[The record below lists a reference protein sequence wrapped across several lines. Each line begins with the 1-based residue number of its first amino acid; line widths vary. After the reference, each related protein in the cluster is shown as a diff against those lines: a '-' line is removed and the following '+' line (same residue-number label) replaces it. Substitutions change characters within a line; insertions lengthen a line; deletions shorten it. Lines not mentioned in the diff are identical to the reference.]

1 MPVTLDYY
9 TSLYKKLSSR
19 ENLKKVYIF
28 WGKEE
33 YMMDMAVEWICK
45 KALSAQRV
53 IVDGS
58 SKDLADEI
66 ASNLQGGLFQVEKVL
81 VIKYVDKPE
90 RVLKFLE
97 LFLKA
102 EGHFV
107 IILRYW
113 KPQPLPKKVEVI
125 HFDSLDNE
133 SFKEWLKD
141 KFKKLV
147 ERKISDQR
155 LEYLAKRMPR
165 DLRTT
170 LKELE
175 KLKLRTY
182 GQVEIKNGDLDVL
195 SDYEENIASEVLSSL
210 LNSDSDAL
218 NKALKLLD
226 DVEEPTYITSG
237 FINYILS
244 ELESGS
250 KKSRFQQ
257 GEEKWMKKRTLESE
271 GKKSRFSK
279 GDYLRMLLNI
289 AKVDAQLKSL
299 PVDKRLLLLELFE
312 SFKVNVG

>member
-1 MPVTLDYY
+1 MPVKLDYY
-9 TSLYKKLSSR
+9 TSLYEKLSSR
-19 ENLKKVYIF
+19 EKLKKVYIF
-28 WGKEE
+28 WGNEE
-33 YMMDMAVEWICK
+33 YMMDKAVEWIC

-58 SKDLADEI
+58 SKDLANEI

-81 VIKYVDKPE
+81 VIKYVDEPE

-107 IILRYW
+107 IILRKW
-113 KPQPLPKKVEVI
+113 KSQPLPKKVEVI
-125 HFDSLDNE
+125 RFDSLDDE

-141 KFKKLV
+141 KFKNLV
-147 ERKISDQR
+147 KRKISDQK

-165 DLRTT
+165 DLRTA
-170 LKELE
+170 LNELE

-182 GQVEIKNGDLDVL
+182 GQLEIKNGDLDVL

-218 NKALKLLD
+218 IRALKLLD
-226 DVEEPTYITSG
+226 DVEKPTYITSG
-237 FINYILS
+237 FVNYILS
-244 ELESGS
+244 E
-250 KKSRFQQ
+250 
-257 GEEKWMKKRTLESE
+257 LESE

-279 GDYLRMLLNI
+279 GDYLRMLLKI
-289 AKVDAQLKSL
+289 TKVDAQLKSL
-299 PVDKRLLLLELFE
+299 PVDERLLLLELFE

>member
-9 TSLYKKLSSR
+9 TSLHKKLSSR

-33 YMMDMAVEWICK
+33 YMMDKAVEWICK
-45 KALSAQRV
+45 ALSAQRI

-58 SKDLADEI
+58 STDLASEI

-102 EGHFV
+102 EGHFI
-107 IILRYW
+107 IILRDW

-125 HFDSLDNE
+125 HFDSLDDE

-141 KFKKLV
+141 KFKNLV

-165 DLRTT
+165 DLRTA
-170 LKELE
+170 LNELE

-195 SDYEENIASEVLSSL
+195 SDYEDYIASEVLGSL

-237 FINYILS
+237 FINYILK
-244 ELESGS
+244 G
-250 KKSRFQQ
+250 
-257 GEEKWMKKRTLESE
+257 LESE
-271 GKKSRFSK
+271 RKKSRFSK
-279 GDYLRMLLNI
+279 GDYLRALLNI
-289 AKVDAQLKSL
+289 IKIDAQLKSL

>member
-9 TSLYKKLSSR
+9 TSLHKKLSSR
-19 ENLKKVYIF
+19 ENIKKVYIF

-33 YMMDMAVEWICK
+33 YMMDKAVEWIC

-58 SKDLADEI
+58 SEDLANAI

-81 VIKYVDKPE
+81 VIKYVEEPE

-102 EGHFV
+102 EGHFI

-125 HFDSLDNE
+125 RFDSLDDE

-141 KFKKLV
+141 KFKNLV

-165 DLRTT
+165 DLKTA
-170 LKELE
+170 LNELE

-237 FINYILS
+237 FINYILR
-244 ELESGS
+244 G
-250 KKSRFQQ
+250 
-257 GEEKWMKKRTLESE
+257 LESE
-271 GKKSRFSK
+271 SKKSRFSK
-279 GDYLRMLLNI
+279 GDFLRMLLNI
-289 AKVDAQLKSL
+289 IKVDAQLKSL

>member
-1 MPVTLDYY
+1 MPVKLDYY
-9 TSLYKKLSSR
+9 TSLYEKLSSR
-19 ENLKKVYIF
+19 ENIKKVYIF

-33 YMMDMAVEWICK
+33 YMMDKAVEWICK
-45 KALSAQRV
+45 ALSPQDALSAQRV

-58 SKDLADEI
+58 SKDLANEI

-81 VIKYVDKPE
+81 VIKYVDEPE

-107 IILRYW
+107 IILRKW

-125 HFDSLDNE
+125 RFDSLEDE

-141 KFKKLV
+141 KFKNLV
-147 ERKISDQR
+147 ERKISDQK

-165 DLRTT
+165 DLRTA

-182 GQVEIKNGDLDVL
+182 GQLEIKNGDLDVL
-195 SDYEENIASEVLSSL
+195 SDYEDYMASEVLSGL
-210 LNSDSDAL
+210 LNSDSGAL
-218 NKALKLLD
+218 IKALKLLD

-237 FINYILS
+237 FIKYILS
-244 ELESGS
+244 ELES
-250 KKSRFQQ
+250 
-257 GEEKWMKKRTLESE
+257 ES
-271 GKKSRFSK
+271 KKSRFSK
-279 GDYLRMLLNI
+279 GDFLRMLLNI
-289 AKVDAQLKSL
+289 TKVDAQLKSL

>member
-9 TSLYKKLSSR
+9 TSLHKKLSSR

-33 YMMDMAVEWICK
+33 YMMDKALEWICK
-45 KALSAQRV
+45 TLTPPNAPLVQRI

-58 SKDLADEI
+58 STDLASEI

-102 EGHFV
+102 EGHFI
-107 IILRYW
+107 IILRDW
-113 KPQPLPKKVEVI
+113 KPQPLPKRVEVI
-125 HFDSLDNE
+125 HFDSLDDV

-141 KFKKLV
+141 KFKNLV

-165 DLRTT
+165 DLRTA
-170 LKELE
+170 LNELE

-182 GQVEIKNGDLDVL
+182 GQVEIKNGDFDVL
-195 SDYEENIASEVLSSL
+195 SDYEDYIASEVLSSL

-237 FINYILS
+237 FINYVLR
-244 ELESGS
+244 G
-250 KKSRFQQ
+250 
-257 GEEKWMKKRTLESE
+257 LESE
-271 GKKSRFSK
+271 RKKSRFSK
-279 GDYLRMLLNI
+279 GDYLRTLLNI
-289 AKVDAQLKSL
+289 IKVDAQLKSL

>member
-1 MPVTLDYY
+1 MPVKLDYY
-9 TSLYKKLSSR
+9 TSLHKKLSSR
-19 ENLKKVYIF
+19 KNIKKVYIF

-33 YMMDMAVEWICK
+33 YMMDKALEWIC

-58 SKDLADEI
+58 SKDLANEI

-81 VIKYVDKPE
+81 VIKYVEEPE

-107 IILRYW
+107 IILRKW
-113 KPQPLPKKVEVI
+113 KPQPLPKRVEVI
-125 HFDSLDNE
+125 RFDSLDDE

-141 KFKKLV
+141 KFKNLV

-165 DLRTT
+165 DLRTA
-170 LKELE
+170 LNELE

-182 GQVEIKNGDLDVL
+182 GQLEIKNGDLDVL
-195 SDYEENIASEVLSSL
+195 SDYEDYIASEVLSGL

-218 NKALKLLD
+218 IKALKLLD

-237 FINYILS
+237 FIKYILS
-244 ELESGS
+244 ELES
-250 KKSRFQQ
+250 
-257 GEEKWMKKRTLESE
+257 ES
-271 GKKSRFSK
+271 KKSRFSK
-279 GDYLRMLLNI
+279 GDFLRMLLNI
-289 AKVDAQLKSL
+289 TKVDAQLKSL
-299 PVDKRLLLLELFE
+299 SVDKRLLLLELFE

>member
-1 MPVTLDYY
+1 MPVKLDYY
-9 TSLYKKLSSR
+9 TSLYEKLSSR
-19 ENLKKVYIF
+19 EKLKKVYIF
-28 WGKEE
+28 WGNEE
-33 YMMDMAVEWICK
+33 YMMDKAVEWIC

-58 SKDLADEI
+58 SKDLANEI

-81 VIKYVDKPE
+81 VIKYVDEPE

-107 IILRYW
+107 IILRKW

-125 HFDSLDNE
+125 RFDSLEDE

-141 KFKKLV
+141 KFKNLV
-147 ERKISDQR
+147 ERKISDQK

-165 DLRTT
+165 DLRTA
-170 LKELE
+170 LNELE

-182 GQVEIKNGDLDVL
+182 GQLEIKNGDLDVL

-218 NKALKLLD
+218 IRALKLLD
-226 DVEEPTYITSG
+226 DVEKPTYITSG
-237 FINYILS
+237 FVNYILS
-244 ELESGS
+244 E
-250 KKSRFQQ
+250 
-257 GEEKWMKKRTLESE
+257 LESE

-279 GDYLRMLLNI
+279 GDYLRMLLKI
-289 AKVDAQLKSL
+289 TKVDAQLKSL
-299 PVDKRLLLLELFE
+299 PVDERLLLLELFE

>member
-1 MPVTLDYY
+1 
-9 TSLYKKLSSR
+9 
-19 ENLKKVYIF
+19 
-28 WGKEE
+28 
-33 YMMDMAVEWICK
+33 MMDKAVEWIC

-58 SKDLADEI
+58 SKDLANEI

-81 VIKYVDKPE
+81 VIKYVEEPE

-102 EGHFV
+102 EGHFI

-125 HFDSLDNE
+125 RFDSLDDE

-141 KFKKLV
+141 KFKNLV

-165 DLRTT
+165 DLRTA

-237 FINYILS
+237 FINYIVR
-244 ELESGS
+244 G
-250 KKSRFQQ
+250 
-257 GEEKWMKKRTLESE
+257 LESE
-271 GKKSRFSK
+271 SKKNRFSK
-279 GDYLRMLLNI
+279 GDFLRMLLKI
-289 AKVDAQLKSL
+289 TKVDAQLKSL

>member
-1 MPVTLDYY
+1 MPVTLGYY
-9 TSLYKKLSSR
+9 TSLHKKLSSR

-33 YMMDMAVEWICK
+33 YMMDKAVEWIC

-58 SKDLADEI
+58 SKDLANEI

-102 EGHFV
+102 EGHFI
-107 IILRYW
+107 IILRDW

-125 HFDSLDNE
+125 HFDSLDDE
-133 SFKEWLKD
+133 SFKDWLKD
-141 KFKKLV
+141 KFKNLV

-165 DLRTT
+165 DLRTA

-182 GQVEIKNGDLDVL
+182 GQVEIKNGDFDVL

-210 LNSDSDAL
+210 FNSDSDAL
-218 NKALKLLD
+218 NKALKLLN

-237 FINYILS
+237 FINYILR
-244 ELESGS
+244 G
-250 KKSRFQQ
+250 
-257 GEEKWMKKRTLESE
+257 LESE
-271 GKKSRFSK
+271 SKKSRFSK

-289 AKVDAQLKSL
+289 TKVDAQLKSL
-299 PVDKRLLLLELFE
+299 PVDKKLLLLELFE